1 LEEALT
7 HFTKWAGHAVKQS
20 GWRLDPR
27 AALAGLA
34 LVAGLALLAAFYLAL
49 SSETAGLG
57 RRLQEMEEEKQMLL
71 QENAYLSDKIAQMAS
86 VAVMRQ
92 RALAARFVTTESVL
106 FVPITPSETGG
117 DELAPP

>member
-1 LEEALT
+1 MT

-86 VAVMRQ
+86 VAVMSQ

-117 DELAPP
+117 DELASP